1 MGKILRIT
9 NTEGVHCEKCGE
21 LSEVRIHKGEPK
33 RETYYS
39 RWYICK
45 NRACSRTMFA
55 FPEDMRTKT
64 ADLLMER
71 QEEQDSFFLRNL

>member
-1 MGKILRIT
+1 MSKILRIK
-9 NTEGVHCEKCGE
+9 NVEGVHCEKCGE
-21 LSEVRIHKGEPK
+21 LAEVREHKGEPK

-45 NRACSRTMFA
+45 NRSCSRTMFA

-64 ADLLMER
+64 NDRALAQ